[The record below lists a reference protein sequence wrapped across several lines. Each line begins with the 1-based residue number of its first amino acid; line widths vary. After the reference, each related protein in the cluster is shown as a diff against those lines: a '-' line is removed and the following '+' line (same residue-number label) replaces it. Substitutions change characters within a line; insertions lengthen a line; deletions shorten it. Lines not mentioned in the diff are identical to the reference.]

1 MKKVIAF
8 LLAFMMLV
16 GVLFIFVSAEE
27 TTADT
32 CTCGGSYG
40 AWSMYAT
47 EIRQVRYTRACD
59 SCGKTQTAKDIS
71 PMTVSYITPAIGAN
85 KGDTIFLSLYSVYYD
100 SKNIMS
106 ADSITWSST
115 ELTITNG
122 TVCPTEA
129 GTYKLTATSGSNTKD
144 VYVIAKNVTDKE
156 YVLFYDNFD
165 RDTNGDGK
173 TDEKVDIPLDANAT
187 INDYAIIQKPGKSTA
202 YFQNGKLV
210 LNALGNDS
218 NQMRVLLP
226 KWIGAFGDYKIDTVF
241 TINSTQGNNTSRW
254 FATMA
259 RVGNS
264 SNYFPLWQAAVRQGA
279 KSYYSNGGYRGIEI
293 STTSNGTNWTVP
305 NYTAYS
311 EEINPNKYYTQTFEM
326 MGTEAYHSIN
336 GTALLDTK
344 NNATKEKPSVGV
356 GYVGFHL
363 RAALVYV
370 DSIKI
375 VVPIEDATHKFTD
388 WETITAATCL
398 NDGLDRRECTIC
410 GTVEERV
417 TKGGHQ
423 VVNHATKLPTCTE
436 YGYQAYET
444 CSVCDYTTF
453 NGSIDPLGHYF
464 DREFHS
470 IAHRGY
476 STVAPENTL
485 PAYRLAAEMGF
496 YYAECDIAF
505 TKDGVAVLLHDDTI
519 DRTSNG
525 SGKISE
531 LTYAEIKDL
540 DFGSWKSEDYAG
552 TKIPTFE
559 EFIAL
564 CKEIGLHPYIEL
576 KETGTFTQ
584 AQINSMVTILAKYDM
599 LDNCSWISFKAD
611 NLKLVRNADSTARLG
626 YLSSGFTSTT
636 VNTAKSLRNGENE
649 VFLDIS
655 YSVLNSNFYDKI
667 ALAAKEGLAI
677 EAWTVDTTNNLLK
690 LPMYVSGIASNV
702 LYAEDYLLSSVVT
715 KPTCGEQ
722 GYTTY
727 TCLCGATKVAD
738 YVDATEEHTAK
749 DGVCTEC
756 GANVYCANKEHNL
769 EIISI
774 AYANGLDK
782 DGVKVVKCLDCDA
795 LATEAVANPIFTC
808 LGYSVP
814 ENDRV
819 GVAVTFSVDTIALNE
834 YENATGNT
842 VRYGAFAVSQNNI
855 RDNEIFDANGNLQGG
870 VICADVTEYEFN
882 SFDIVI
888 TGFNEDQKD
897 LLFAMGAFIA
907 VANENST
914 EYSYIQNEAPEANAV
929 YSFESYNSILSKM
942 EGVE

>member
-27 TTADT
+27 TTDLST
-32 CTCGGSYG
+32 DCTCGGSYG
-40 AWSMYAT
+40 DWTLFAT
-47 EIRQVRYTRACD
+47 EICQIRYSR
-59 SCGKTQTAKDIS
+59 SCGSCGNSQVAKDIVAT
-71 PMTVSYITPAIGAN
+71 TVSYNTPAIGAN
-85 KGDTIFLSLYSVYYD
+85 TGDTVFLSLYSVYFD
-100 SKNIMS
+100 SETLVS
-106 ADSITWSST
+106 ADKITWSTKEDGVSI
-115 ELTITNG
+115 EKGQVTINT
-122 TVCPTEA
+122 T
-129 GTYKLTATSGSNTKD
+129 GTYELVATSGTSTKS
-144 VYVIAKNVTDKE
+144 VYLIVKNPTDSE
-156 YVLFYDNFD
+156 YVLFYDDFN
-165 RDTNGDGK
+165 R
-173 TDEKVDIPLDANAT
+173 E
-187 INDYAIIQKPGKSTA
+187 
-202 YFQNGKLV
+202 
-210 LNALGNDS
+210 ALGNDYRPIEIPNKTEYYLKDGNLVMDAFVS
-218 NQMRVLLP
+218 GNKDAQMRILLP
-226 KWIGAFGDYKIDTVF
+226 EWIDVFSDYKIDTVF
-241 TINSTQGNNTSRW
+241 TMNQTINNDKSYW
-254 FATMA
+254 FAVMA
-259 RVGNS
+259 RVDNGG
-264 SNYFPLWQAAVRQGA
+264 YPFWQAAVRKGA
-279 KSYYSNGGYRGIEI
+279 KSHSSGVELAYKRSSTEKWNVPYKSTYLEDLN
-293 STTSNGTNWTVP
+293 STTPYKLTFDIVG
-305 NYTAYS
+305 
-311 EEINPNKYYTQTFEM
+311 NKASHTI
-326 MGTEAYHSIN
+326 AN
-336 GTALLDTK
+336 TK
-344 NNATKEKPSVGV
+344 NSELTKVVFSSKNAAYLQNPTTLESVITG
-356 GYVGFHL
+356 GVGFHL
-363 RAALVYV
+363 RAAKVSI
-370 DSIKI
+370 DSVKI
-375 VVPIEDATHKFTD
+375 FVPVEDKIE
-388 WETITAATCL
+388 
-398 NDGLDRRECTIC
+398 
-410 GTVEERV
+410 
-417 TKGGHQ
+417 
-423 VVNHATKLPTCTE
+423 HATISHAAKASTCTE
-436 YGYQAYET
+436 HGWAAYKT
-444 CSVCDYTTF
+444 CSNCDYTTYA
-453 NGSIDPLGHYF
+453 GDIPALGHYF

-584 AQINSMVTILAKYDM
+584 AQINSMVAILTEYDM

-715 KPTCGEQ
+715 NPTCGEQ

-756 GANVYCANKEHNL
+756 GADVYCANKEHNL
-769 EIISI
+769 KIISI

-782 DGVKVVKCLDCDA
+782 EGVKVVKCLDCDA
-795 LATEAVANPIFTC
+795 LATEAVANPVFIC

-814 ENDRV
+814 ENDRA

-897 LLFAMGAFIA
+897 FLFAMGAFIA
-907 VANENST
+907 VTNENST